1 MLYIRYIG
9 LENAIFDDEKVAF
22 YTEQSYNNHR
32 KQKKDLRRGLFE
44 AHLCCRINRRFRRIF
59 I

>member
-1 MLYIRYIG
+1 MLCIRYIG

-32 KQKKDLRRGLFE
+32 NRKKTSEEVFLKHTCAAG
-44 AHLCCRINRRFRRIF
+44 
-59 I
+59 